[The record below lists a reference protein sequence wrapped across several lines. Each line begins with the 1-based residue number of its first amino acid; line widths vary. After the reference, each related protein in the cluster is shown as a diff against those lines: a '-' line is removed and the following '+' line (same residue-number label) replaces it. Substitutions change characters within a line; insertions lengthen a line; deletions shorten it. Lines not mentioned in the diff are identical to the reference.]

1 MPNRANRRVAALT
14 AMLIA
19 TAACSDATGS
29 VGVSPA
35 DETPVDTGSGSPSA
49 DETGSTSDGPAAQV
63 LRFSATRLGGGTVE
77 GEDYSGSDVA
87 FWFWAPW

>member
-1 MPNRANRRVAALT
+1 MPDRANRRVAALT
-14 AMLIA
+14 ALLIA

-29 VGVSPA
+29 VGVSP
-35 DETPVDTGSGSPSA
+35 DSRVDAGSGRPSA
-49 DETGSTSDGPAAQV
+49 DDADSTSDGSSAPV
-63 LRFSATRLGGGTVE
+63 LRFSAPRLGGGTVE